1 MIRSSDADAPDLI
14 VYLRM
19 FRAAS
24 GMRIRGTLCL
34 VPGSCNFARLIV
46 GSVLA
51 RVNTVHKEV

>member
-1 MIRSSDADAPDLI
+1 
-14 VYLRM
+14 M